1 MINLEMMRK
10 RFEWQGGIHQEDRMI
25 RDKQRTLH
33 RALLYSYQAAS
44 IEMVQKNSEVLELDP
59 PGIDVDMGIF
69 GEVRALINPDK
80 VKQDYDDKIV
90 SIDYEHGYEPGD
102 IFEWKKTGTRWI
114 IYTQEITEDAYF
126 RGEIRRCR
134 YKIRFKDQN
143 GNWCAT
149 YAAIRGPIETQIN
162 SIQKNQERI
171 DTPNLSLNI
180 LMPQNE
186 KTLHAFDRYSEF
198 IFAGKC
204 WRVEAPDSIS
214 MKNIIE
220 VNAEENYWNDTTDDL
235 EKEMKDGLVFEPADP
250 TLDSKIIGET
260 FIKPKIAATYS
271 VDIADGEWKILE
283 NVPACLQV
291 TGNQTATVTW
301 NKITSGQFT
310 LQWVKDNDVREKI
323 VVVESLY

>member
-44 IEMVQKNSEVLELDP
+44 IEMVQKNSEVLKLDP
-59 PGIDVDMGIF
+59 SGIDVDMGIF

-134 YKIRFKDQN
+134 YKIRFKDSRSYRN
-143 GNWCAT
+143 
-149 YAAIRGPIETQIN
+149 
-162 SIQKNQERI
+162 I
-171 DTPNLSLNI
+171 D
-180 LMPQNE
+180 
-186 KTLHAFDRYSEF
+186 
-198 IFAGKC
+198 
-204 WRVEAPDSIS
+204 
-214 MKNIIE
+214 
-220 VNAEENYWNDTTDDL
+220 
-235 EKEMKDGLVFEPADP
+235 
-250 TLDSKIIGET
+250 
-260 FIKPKIAATYS
+260 
-271 VDIADGEWKILE
+271 
-283 NVPACLQV
+283 
-291 TGNQTATVTW
+291 
-301 NKITSGQFT
+301 
-310 LQWVKDNDVREKI
+310 
-323 VVVESLY
+323 